1 MKRTCQRPLVL
12 GMNPKYALVNG
23 IGLAALGLSGLYW
36 YNPMTAAV
44 GATIWGSYLFI
55 YTKMKTQS

>member
-12 GMNPKYALVNG
+12 GMNPKYALANG
-23 IGLAALGLSGLYW
+23 LFLGIAGLAGLYT
-36 YNPMTAAV
+36 YNPLTAAL

-55 YTKMKTQS
+55 YTRMKR